1 MIPYL
6 VFWIFVIIGGQ
17 IADFLITREVLTI
30 EWTRKLCC
38 ALGKFYLC
46 SQWPVIS
53 SSFTSPYVPD
63 TRVYGLF

>member
-38 ALGKFYLC
+38 ALGKKYWTHMSNCFWREVRTTFL
-46 SQWPVIS
+46 
-53 SSFTSPYVPD
+53 
-63 TRVYGLF
+63 GA